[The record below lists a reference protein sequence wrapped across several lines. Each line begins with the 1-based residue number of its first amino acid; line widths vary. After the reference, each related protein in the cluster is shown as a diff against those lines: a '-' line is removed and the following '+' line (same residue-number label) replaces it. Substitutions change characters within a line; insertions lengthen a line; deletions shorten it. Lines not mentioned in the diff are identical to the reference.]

1 MLKKP
6 WLVLLV
12 FQTSDLFFTAN
23 QTALFGGKRQ
33 VFAFYHTM
41 ILHMH
46 VHGIY
51 INILSHHDFA
61 YARTRYIHKHF
72 CLWWFNQGKKYENSN
87 TLKRNYRTVVGVAL
101 SVCSDHLMPFKDSHL
116 MQRTFFFSFWPII
129 PTSSSHQQPGQARI
143 LSHYTIYPANKPWLF
158 TGLNLR
164 CIHKL
169 QGLSESQHQ
178 IVGKACNC
186 KLLQE
191 GQGEQVQTLKI
202 RRKDKCT
209 TTTVLALVSH
219 PHNGYHPL
227 YM

>member
-23 QTALFGGKRQ
+23 QIALFGGKRQ

-46 VHGIY
+46 AHGIY

-101 SVCSDHLMPFKDSHL
+101 SVCSDHLMPFKGSHL
-116 MQRTFFFSFWPII
+116 M
-129 PTSSSHQQPGQARI
+129 
-143 LSHYTIYPANKPWLF
+143 
-158 TGLNLR
+158 
-164 CIHKL
+164 
-169 QGLSESQHQ
+169 
-178 IVGKACNC
+178 
-186 KLLQE
+186 
-191 GQGEQVQTLKI
+191 
-202 RRKDKCT
+202 
-209 TTTVLALVSH
+209 
-219 PHNGYHPL
+219 
-227 YM
+227 

>member
-1 MLKKP
+1 MHWNAFHRAVSIAVVFQEVYIVFRYKSVSETADKGWLTMLKKP

-101 SVCSDHLMPFKDSHL
+101 SVCSDHLMPFKGSHL
-116 MQRTFFFSFWPII
+116 M
-129 PTSSSHQQPGQARI
+129 
-143 LSHYTIYPANKPWLF
+143 
-158 TGLNLR
+158 
-164 CIHKL
+164 
-169 QGLSESQHQ
+169 
-178 IVGKACNC
+178 
-186 KLLQE
+186 
-191 GQGEQVQTLKI
+191 
-202 RRKDKCT
+202 
-209 TTTVLALVSH
+209 
-219 PHNGYHPL
+219 
-227 YM
+227 

>member
-116 MQRTFFFSFWPII
+116 MQRTFFFFFLADNPNIFQSSAAWAGADLI
-129 PTSSSHQQPGQARI
+129 PLHRLPSKQAMALYWVKSQMYSQTSG
-143 LSHYTIYPANKPWLF
+143 T
-158 TGLNLR
+158 
-164 CIHKL
+164 
-169 QGLSESQHQ
+169 E
-178 IVGKACNC
+178 
-186 KLLQE
+186 
-191 GQGEQVQTLKI
+191 
-202 RRKDKCT
+202 
-209 TTTVLALVSH
+209 
-219 PHNGYHPL
+219 
-227 YM
+227 

>member
-101 SVCSDHLMPFKDSHL
+101 SVCSDHLMPFKGSHL
-116 MQRTFFFSFWPII
+116 M
-129 PTSSSHQQPGQARI
+129 
-143 LSHYTIYPANKPWLF
+143 
-158 TGLNLR
+158 
-164 CIHKL
+164 
-169 QGLSESQHQ
+169 
-178 IVGKACNC
+178 
-186 KLLQE
+186 
-191 GQGEQVQTLKI
+191 
-202 RRKDKCT
+202 
-209 TTTVLALVSH
+209 
-219 PHNGYHPL
+219 
-227 YM
+227 